1 MTRKSKRAQRTGG
14 VRPKFNS
21 HGHVVFCLL
30 VSVALHRLG
39 LASACPTLSMNRSA
53 ELQLRQIRRAKDT
66 LIAPGWSPALQF
78 RGSWSQCVRKSE
90 RRPSTNNTQS
100 GKASVRKVDFSEA
113 PEAKEL
119 AEHARR
125 IGIEVYPKILAL
137 LADGASKLPRQFDIV
152 LKKRLEGNF
161 GQTVG
166 TTINLRAEWFA
177 KNPTDLDAT
186 LIHEM
191 SHVVQMYPSKAWDY
205 WGEGIAD
212 YVCYKL
218 GYTNQWNWPHCSFE

>member
-1 MTRKSKRAQRTGG
+1 M
-14 VRPKFNS
+14 NM
-21 HGHVVFCLL
+21 H
-30 VSVALHRLG
+30 SVKASARRGRFISGPRSGDSVERRWLRMQDTLEQG
-39 LASACPTLSMNRSA
+39 WPELASWRRMLLPLLGERARVRAVVLVHLSLNRSA
-53 ELQLRQIRRAKDT
+53 EFQLRQIRRAKDT
-66 LIAPGWSPALQF
+66 LIAPGWSPALQL

-152 LKKRLEGNF
+152 LK
-161 GQTVG
+161 
-166 TTINLRAEWFA
+166 
-177 KNPTDLDAT
+177 
-186 LIHEM
+186 
-191 SHVVQMYPSKAWDY
+191 
-205 WGEGIAD
+205 
-212 YVCYKL
+212 
-218 GYTNQWNWPHCSFE
+218 